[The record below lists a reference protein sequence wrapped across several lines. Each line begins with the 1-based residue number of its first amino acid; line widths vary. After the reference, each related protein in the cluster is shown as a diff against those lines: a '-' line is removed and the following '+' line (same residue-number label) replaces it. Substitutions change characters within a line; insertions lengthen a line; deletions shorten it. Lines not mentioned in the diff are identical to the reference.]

1 MGKFKYHT
9 LDTFIAVG
17 SIIDKQN
24 INQHNHTEL
33 FTLAN
38 SKWRIK
44 KDYPQKDIY
53 LYSILAVERKFIIFG
68 GMSHKR
74 KVFTNQDIKRYKNI
88 WKESFSYYCGRFN

>member
-1 MGKFKYHT
+1 MVITGHVLHRSMVRTKFIEKLKHHT

-44 KDYPQKDIY
+44 KDYPERDISV
-53 LYSILAVERKFIIFG
+53 YSILAVERKFIIFG
-68 GMSHKR
+68 GMRFKR
-74 KVFTNQDIKRYKNI
+74 KVLTN
-88 WKESFSYYCGRFN
+88 